1 MTTPVRPLQYSSPDF
16 EALYGPQSA
25 IAKQEY
31 DQFLQRHRM
40 LLDTLMNESLG
51 FVNTVKTPQQMAAE
65 HQGQN
70 QGTSPLLGIGQP
82 PQRPAARDELLAQAQ
97 FWGIDGAQDMD
108 MQHLM
113 TQIQMRRDMMPRDEQ
128 TSVGS
133 AAMAAFGAA
142 SEAAGATSR
151 VIGNMFGDIGAIPFA
166 GKQLASIFHS
176 EEAKRWMYDLSMK
189 TSEFTEAARAAQ
201 PLQDKGAFDV
211 LTASGKV
218 AGYALPAILTWRAL
232 SSAGGYIPAFG
243 AAGRL
248 SAIARGAVQGGLSG
262 LIMEGGSDEP
272 IGSKVFSI
280 GAGMLLGG
288 ASSVPVVGASLG
300 LGTVGAGI
308 GSQIG
313 DTPEARTRHAIE
325 GFVAGAA
332 LGVTPLALGAAAKL
346 RQDMKSPFDAA
357 VEDAVK
363 ADPMPG
369 LTSGAGTQR
378 ATATMVG
385 EQALPS
391 GPDFEVHGYGNGQP
405 EPQFLVRSE
414 PMTSQPESINQ
425 GQTQRML
432 SEMTGEAPKQ
442 STALVPAGRAAGK
455 LAGTKV
461 TGPDGQPLIMYHG
474 TGTDF
479 EAFDPTKAD
488 PEALYGPG
496 FYHTDNPMIASGY
509 SKVGYA
515 GSGYAAGGWGVV
527 PGPQIKMAK
536 LNIQNPFDI
545 DDRFTP
551 EQATALLD
559 KLEVALPGYDWETT
573 RAGVR
578 YQTRTLA
585 GDHGVNAE
593 DVYNI
598 VAGSRLAERPQG
610 PVSLTEPLGPTSGP
624 QLGRTGLN
632 NALQLIGYD
641 GIKYIGGRIT
651 GGDAHNV
658 WVAFNPEQ
666 VHSPWDIAP
675 MQDHE
680 AVSSADM
687 IAKHD
692 ILTNSPLL
700 DQTVG
705 KAQVTDTDVVNSAR
719 ASNPGGISVVRGL
732 QMPLRVMQEAGP
744 GVAFVQRPNG
754 FDALVGP
761 VSPQHIAEYT
771 RTGVFTGQRVATGG
785 TGQEGTVTGLDS
797 RGLVKVTLAGGQELL
812 TRPENLLPSTYSPPV
827 LQAPQLWE
835 GFKAD
840 LLVYMN
846 GEAQK
851 AGMAPVLGMDDPRVP
866 GMMQT
871 HMQDFLVRQGVTDPG
886 MVAAVDADFN
896 HRWVQDLRNLDYEMR
911 DMQDYLMDQG
921 VEAHNER
928 ELNDSHHIVQSIEEK
943 AQGRGFIW
951 VSRNGSDGGVLR
963 DAMNPGTPD
972 IPLGTDAQAHEFLAR
987 ADRTLADHTPVSD
1000 VPMEVA
1006 AHLPTDLGFEPRL
1019 SQEDRGDSL
1028 ANTVAKLGDEV
1039 VNDLVISMTG
1049 GHQVVGVGGGVGGG
1063 GTVPPGGPQGGYG
1076 GPQALPPGQPE
1087 TLGGQFQ
1094 RLRRADPAR
1103 VHELENDFKGLLS
1116 SRVRYTRYG
1125 TLNLQE
1131 SLENAGIDLGKAW
1144 EHYDNLNVA
1153 RTHAFNEAAPWL
1165 NEASAIFKGV
1175 PRRII
1180 RDGSLTRIHE
1190 IEDPNARYAA
1200 FYRLGESHG
1209 LSDAQIK
1216 RTLEADSQ
1224 LTDFNH
1230 RFFQNL
1236 VDDPSFS
1243 MEADREISRYMSHV
1257 RARQAQGVQDPYD
1270 DPGLNP
1276 NVEFFAEYAREGNVQ
1291 FRVMDARELTNHM
1304 VKAAMFKKWE
1314 SAPWH
1319 DLVSAWQDPRVPE
1332 GIRNYMLDFA
1342 KISRYGY
1349 DPSGELA
1356 VRGIQTTVSGMLGTP
1371 ITAREA
1377 QHLLNMPMG
1386 AMYMAMLAGKS
1397 SIFFRDAAQPLLA
1410 LAKVR
1415 VPYMASTYGKV
1426 MKGAS
1431 QSISRAD
1438 ENVLREMYQRGLDGG
1453 WIEKENPNIEG
1464 AGFFEEQ
1471 RGQRDNEL
1479 LHLTPEQVARR
1490 EFGARV
1496 MDEVNRL
1503 PVWLVRPSESNLNTL
1518 KWYGRQGQ
1526 LHRLIVG
1533 ESAYQQA
1540 LSAIKAMRA
1549 STIDAVVNGNTAL
1562 EIPYAKVA
1570 DDAFFTSFE
1579 PPIANKI
1586 KAQVDAGDDEGAA
1599 QTFAREVANWSQF
1612 RYGRREQ
1619 PPVLRGNVGRMA
1631 FALGSWTGQFLEAM
1645 ASSLSNGTARQK
1657 ARFGMTVGA
1666 VSAAMYL
1673 AKHRTGWSFDRWAWI
1688 PNGMIFTGS
1697 PLLEKGMKLGEAA
1710 FGLANRAQNLP
1721 VSPTQQAAAQEE
1733 FGGAHGFLPSPMD
1746 FFPYAGYVRSAGEYT
1761 AAMQGTNPVEQ
1772 MARYSVTGDRGSRVD
1787 SQRMIEEMAR
1797 SSGGGSIP
1805 PGSLSPSGGQMP
1817 GSPGYRSEYSYPHQ
1831 QPLHSYS
1838 DTLDYLVGGAPPVVN
1853 RQMGDAT
1860 YGTYQG
1866 AQPGRGITQDS
1877 VFVNSGQQT
1886 VPIPR
1891 DFTVA
1896 HEMGHRL
1903 YYANEPLPSGVT
1915 SSAPQSPALQEIVR
1929 QLHLRS
1935 PYSNLNEG
1943 EGFAQAFAQALQ
1955 SVRGQPYTPPVE
1967 TGPANPSDV
1976 RSMQAWI
1983 QSRLAQRGS
1992 GYNIPSPPGAGAQ
2005 Q

>member
-1 MTTPVRPLQYSSPDF
+1 MTGPARPLQYSNPDF

-25 IAKQEY
+25 VAKQEY

-40 LLDTLMNESLG
+40 LLDTLMNEG
-51 FVNTVKTPQQMAAE
+51 MNFVNTVKPVQQSVAE
-65 HQGQN
+65 RMGQEPPA
-70 QGTSPLLGIGQP
+70 PLSIGQP

-108 MQHLM
+108 LGRLQ
-113 TQIQMRRDMMPRDEQ
+113 QEIQMRRDMMPREQ
-128 TSVGS
+128 QTDLGSVG
-133 AAMAAFGAA
+133 MAALGAA
-142 SEAAGATSR
+142 SEAATATSR
-151 VIGNMFGDIGAIPFA
+151 VIGNMFGDVGALPFA
-166 GKQLASIFHS
+166 GKQLASIFHT

-201 PLQDKGAFDV
+201 PLQDQGAFNV

-218 AGYALPAILTWRAL
+218 AGYALPAVLTWRAL
-232 SSAGGYIPAFG
+232 SAAGGFIPVFG
-243 AAGRL
+243 AAGGL
-248 SAIARGAVQGGLSG
+248 SAMARGAIQGGLSG

-272 IGSKVFSI
+272 RGSKVFSI
-280 GAGMLLGG
+280 GLGMLLGG
-288 ASSVPVVGASLG
+288 ASSVPIVGSSLG
-300 LGTVGAGI
+300 LGAAGAGI
-308 GSQIG
+308 GAQVG
-313 DTPEARTRHAIE
+313 DTPAERTRHAIE

-332 LGVTPLALGAAAKL
+332 LGVAPLALGAAAKI
-346 RQDMKSPFDAA
+346 RQDMKSPFDSM

-363 ADPMPG
+363 ADPMPRLATG
-369 LTSGAGTQR
+369 PGTQR

-385 EQALPS
+385 EPTLPS
-391 GPDFEVHGYGNGQP
+391 GPDFEVHGYGSGQP
-405 EPQFLVRSE
+405 EPQPAFLVRSAPPTGE
-414 PMTSQPESINQ
+414 AESVNGGMTQ
-425 GQTQRML
+425 QRL
-432 SEMTGEAPKQ
+432 LAEMTGEAPKQ
-442 STALVPAGRAAGK
+442 PGTALVAAGREAGK
-455 LAGTKV
+455 LSGTKV
-461 TGPDGQPLIMYHG
+461 TGQDGQPLVVYHG
-474 TGTDF
+474 TTTDF
-479 EAFDPTKAD
+479 ESFDLSKAAPD
-488 PEALYGPG
+488 ALYGPG
-496 FYHTDNPMIASGY
+496 FYHTEDANIASGY
-509 SKVGYA
+509 A
-515 GSGYAAGGWGVV
+515 QTQTTL
-527 PGPQIKMAK
+527 PGPFGTTLQTAPQTSIIKPAK

-545 DDRFTP
+545 DKTYSLA
-551 EQATALLD
+551 ELD
-559 KLEVALPGYDWETT
+559 DIVGKLKQSAPGYDWD
-573 RAGVR
+573 RARNLVGGSQNGGWGPPQQVTGHEI
-578 YQTRTLA
+578 YMALA
-585 GDHGVNAE
+585 DTP
-593 DVYNI
+593 
-598 VAGSRLAERPQG
+598 VATSIQG
-610 PVSLTEPLGPTSGP
+610 PQDARLIWSREPVPGEEQKAGKA
-624 QLGRTGLN
+624 GFN
-632 NALQLIGYD
+632 NALQAVGYD
-641 GIKYIGGRIT
+641 GIKYIGGART
-651 GGDAHNV
+651 GNPPHNV
-658 WVAFNPEQ
+658 WIAFNPEQ

-675 MQDHE
+675 LQDHE
-680 AVSSADM
+680 AASSADM

-692 ILTNSPLL
+692 ILTNSVLL
-700 DQTVG
+700 DQTIG
-705 KAQVTDTDVVNSAR
+705 KAQITDTDVVNSAR
-719 ASNPGGISVVRGL
+719 ANNPGGISVVRGL
-732 QMPLRVMQEAGP
+732 QVPLRVMQEAGP
-744 GVAFVQRPNG
+744 GVAFIQRPNG
-754 FDALVGP
+754 FDALIGP
-761 VSPQHIAEYT
+761 VTPQHIAEYT
-771 RTGVFTGQRVATGG
+771 RTGVFSGQKVATGG
-785 TGQEGTVTGLDS
+785 TGQTGTVSGIDS
-797 RGLVKVTLAGGQELL
+797 RGMVKVALESGQELL
-812 TRPENLLPSTYSPPV
+812 TRPENVLPSTYS
-827 LQAPQLWE
+827 APILKAPELWD

-866 GMMQT
+866 GMLEAHSRDYMT
-871 HMQDFLVRQGVTDPG
+871 KLGITDPG
-886 MVAAVDADFN
+886 MRAAVDADFN
-896 HRWVQDLRNLDYEMR
+896 HRWVQDLRDLDYEMR
-911 DMQDYLMDQG
+911 DMQDYLMGQG

-928 ELNDSHHIVQSIEEK
+928 ELNDSHHIVQSLEEK
-943 AQGRGFIW
+943 AQQRGFIW
-951 VSRNGSDGGVLR
+951 VSRQGDGGSLR
-963 DAMNPGTPD
+963 DSMNPGVPD
-972 IPLGTDAQAHEFLAR
+972 ILLSTDAQAHEFLAR
-987 ADRTLADHTPVSD
+987 ADRTLPDLTPVSD

-1006 AHLPTDLGFEPRL
+1006 AHLPTEIGFEPRL

-1028 ANTVAKLGDEV
+1028 SSMVAKLGDEGV
-1039 VNDLVISMTG
+1039 TDLAERMSG
-1049 GHQVVGVGGGVGGG
+1049 GGGVQVAPPSGGGFGG

-1116 SRVRYTRYG
+1116 SKVRYTRYG

-1131 SLENAGIDLGKAW
+1131 SLENAGIDLGRAW

-1153 RTHAFNEAAPWL
+1153 RSHAFNEAAPWL
-1165 NEASAIFKGV
+1165 NESSAIFKDV

-1209 LSDAQIK
+1209 LNDAQIK
-1216 RTLEADSQ
+1216 RTIEADNQ

-1236 VDDPSFS
+1236 VNDPAFA

-1276 NVEFFAEYAREGNVQ
+1276 NVQFFAEYAREGNVQ

-1314 SAPWH
+1314 ADPWH

-1342 KISRYGY
+1342 RISRYGY

-1356 VRGIQTTVSGMLGTP
+1356 VRGIQTAMGSMLGTP
-1371 ITAREA
+1371 ITSREA
-1377 QHLLNMPMG
+1377 QHMLNIPMG
-1386 AMYMAMLAGKS
+1386 AMYMAMLAGKA
-1397 SIFFRDAAQPLLA
+1397 SIFFRDAVQPLLA

-1415 VPYMASTYGKV
+1415 LPYMTSTYASV

-1496 MDEVNRL
+1496 LDEINRL
-1503 PVWLVRPSESNLNTL
+1503 PTWLVRPSQSNLNTL

-1540 LSAIKAMRA
+1540 LSAIKTMRA
-1549 STIDAVVNGNTAL
+1549 STIDAVVQGDPSL
-1562 EIPYAKVA
+1562 EIPYAKIA
-1570 DDAFFTSFE
+1570 DGAFFTSFE

-1645 ASSLSNGTARQK
+1645 ASSLSNGTPAHK
-1657 ARFGMTVGA
+1657 VRFGMTVGA

-1697 PLLEKGMKLGEAA
+1697 PLLEKGARAAEAA
-1710 FGLANRAQNLP
+1710 FGLANRAQGLP
-1721 VSPTQQAAAQEE
+1721 VSPTQQSAAQEE
-1733 FGGAHGFLPSPMD
+1733 FGGQYGFLPTPRD
-1746 FFPYAGYVRSAGEYT
+1746 FFPYAGYIRSGAEYA
-1761 AAMQGTNPVEQ
+1761 AAMQGANPLEQ
-1772 MARYSVTGDRGSRVD
+1772 AARYTVTGDRGSRVD
-1787 SQRMIEEMAR
+1787 AQRLIEEMAR
-1797 SSGGGSIP
+1797 SEHGGMID
-1805 PGSLSPSGGQMP
+1805 PGSLSHNGGLMQGRP
-1817 GSPGYRSEYSYPHQ
+1817 GHQGDYGFPH
-1831 QPLHSYS
+1831 
-1838 DTLDYLVGGAPPVVN
+1838 GA
-1853 RQMGDAT
+1853 
-1860 YGTYQG
+1860 
-1866 AQPGRGITQDS
+1866 
-1877 VFVNSGQQT
+1877 
-1886 VPIPR
+1886 
-1891 DFTVA
+1891 
-1896 HEMGHRL
+1896 
-1903 YYANEPLPSGVT
+1903 
-1915 SSAPQSPALQEIVR
+1915 
-1929 QLHLRS
+1929 
-1935 PYSNLNEG
+1935 
-1943 EGFAQAFAQALQ
+1943 
-1955 SVRGQPYTPPVE
+1955 
-1967 TGPANPSDV
+1967 
-1976 RSMQAWI
+1976 
-1983 QSRLAQRGS
+1983 